1 MTKEEFLNKK
11 KFKKNYYITSKQP
24 EEIMFLRQIELGFP

>member
-11 KFKKNYYITSKQP
+11 KFKKKLLYNFQTARGDHVP
-24 EEIMFLRQIELGFP
+24 